1 MLTHDIICQRIPLD
15 QSLTAMLPVTLKRHP
30 TQSWLFHEFGRLR
43 GPLPFSEN
51 HPGLYRQ
58 CRMFCSSVKLKNAT
72 ANSDDISIIVI
83 NLETDRG
90 E

>member
-58 CRMFCSSVKLKNAT
+58 CRMFYSSVKLKKCHRKQRRHIHNRHQSR
-72 ANSDDISIIVI
+72 NGS
-83 NLETDRG
+83 R
-90 E
+90 